1 MAEHSF
7 DIASRVNI
15 EEVLNSVQQA
25 MKEIRQRY
33 DFKGS
38 KSNIELNKEKGEI
51 VLVSDDDFKLKTV
64 IDVLQSKLIKRKVP
78 LKALNYGSVEK
89 ASGDAVRQV
98 ITLQQGIPTEKAK
111 VIVKMIKDKKLKKV
125 QAEIQKDQ
133 VRVRG
138 KDKDDLQAV
147 IAMLKEKDLD
157 IHLDFINYR

>member
-7 DIASRVNI
+7 DIASRVNL

-38 KSNIELNKEKGEI
+38 KSNIELNKDKGEI
-51 VLVSDDDFKLKTV
+51 VIVSDDDFKLKSV

-78 LKALNYGSVEK
+78 LKALNYGSIEQS
-89 ASGDAVRQV
+89 SGDTVRQV
-98 ITLQQGIPTEKAK
+98 IALQQGIPTEKAK
-111 VIVKMIKDKKLKKV
+111 AIVKMIKDKKLKKV
-125 QAEIQKDQ
+125 QTEIQKDQ

-138 KDKDDLQAV
+138 KNRDDLQTV
-147 IAMLKEKDLD
+147 ITMLKEKDLD
-157 IHLDFINYR
+157 IHLDFVNYR

>member
-1 MAEHSF
+1 MAEYSF
-7 DIASRVNI
+7 DIASRVNM
-15 EEVLNSVQQA
+15 EEVLNAVDQA

-38 KSNIELNKEKGEI
+38 KSGIELNKDKGEV
-51 VLVSDDDFKLKTV
+51 VLVSDDDFKLKSV
-64 IDVLQSKLIKRKVP
+64 VDVLQSKLVKRKVP
-78 LKALNYGSVEK
+78 LKALDYGKVEQ
-89 ASGDAVRQV
+89 AAGDTVKQV

-111 VIVKMIKDKKLKKV
+111 NIVKLIKDMKLKKL
-125 QAEIQKDQ
+125 QSEIQKDQ

-157 IHLDFINYR
+157 IHLDFVNYR

>member
-7 DIASRVNI
+7 DIASRVDL

-38 KSNIELNKEKGEI
+38 KSNIDLNKEKGEI
-51 VLVSDDDFKLKTV
+51 VILSDDDFKLKSV

-78 LKALNYGSVEK
+78 LKALNYGSIEQS
-89 ASGDAVRQV
+89 SGDTVTQV

-111 VIVKMIKDKKLKKV
+111 AIVKMIKDEKLKKV
-125 QAEIQKDQ
+125 QVEIQKDQ

-138 KDKDDLQAV
+138 KNRDDLQTV
-147 IAMLKEKDLD
+147 INMLKEKDLD
-157 IHLDFINYR
+157 IHLDFVNYR

>member
-7 DIASRVNI
+7 DIASRVNL

-38 KSNIELNKEKGEI
+38 KSNIELNKDKGEI
-51 VLVSDDDFKLKTV
+51 VIVSDDDFKLKSV

-78 LKALNYGSVEK
+78 LKALNYGSIEQS
-89 ASGDAVRQV
+89 SGDTVRQV
-98 ITLQQGIPTEKAK
+98 IALQQGIPTEKAK
-111 VIVKMIKDKKLKKV
+111 AIVKMIKDKKLKKV
-125 QAEIQKDQ
+125 QTEIQKDQ

-138 KDKDDLQAV
+138 KNKDDLQTV
-147 IAMLKEKDLD
+147 ITMLKEKDLD
-157 IHLDFINYR
+157 IHLDFVNYR

>member
-1 MAEHSF
+1 MAENSF
-7 DIASRVNI
+7 DIASRVNL

-38 KSNIELNKEKGEI
+38 KSSIELHKESGEI
-51 VLVSDDDFKLKTV
+51 VLVSDDDFKIKSV
-64 IDVLQSKLIKRKVP
+64 VDVLQSKLVKRRVP
-78 LKALNYGSVEK
+78 LKALNYGNVEQ
-89 ASGDAVRQV
+89 AAGDTVRQV

-111 VIVKMIKDKKLKKV
+111 AIVKMIKDMKLKKL

-138 KDKDDLQAV
+138 KNKDDLQAV
-147 IAMLKEKDLD
+147 ITMLKEKDLD
-157 IHLDFINYR
+157 IHLDFVNYR